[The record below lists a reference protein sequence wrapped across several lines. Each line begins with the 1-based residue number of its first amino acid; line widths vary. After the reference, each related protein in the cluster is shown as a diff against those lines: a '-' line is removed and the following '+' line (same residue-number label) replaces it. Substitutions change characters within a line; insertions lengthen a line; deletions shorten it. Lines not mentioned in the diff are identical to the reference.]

1 MDSEQ
6 PPHLDPSSAGSAPE
20 VPPLPSETVLPD
32 EPAQSASAPTYK
44 DRSTGLAVFGV
55 GQIIL
60 GIMSAVM
67 VPLAMLGLL
76 IQRHTPG
83 GSTNPRH
90 LIPGLATYL
99 FLAVVLLTLGIGS
112 IQAKR
117 WARALTLII
126 SWYWLAVGVL
136 VTILL
141 TAVLPVTMRTAMAQA
156 HHNMGGTPA
165 APVPTGVI
173 AVILTV
179 IIVMAAFFLVLVP
192 IAFVIFY
199 SRSDVA
205 ETCRH
210 RDPVERWT
218 DRAPLPVVGA
228 SVVLALGSAY
238 MLVVAIT
245 TPLFP
250 FFGRYLT
257 GTAGTAGFLVLAVL
271 DLYLAYSLYRLQSS
285 GWWLAMTTLTVR
297 IISMVLTYARADL
310 MRAYSR
316 VGFSDAQLRIMN
328 ANPMIRGHVILWW
341 SLFSMVIL
349 FGFLI
354 WIKRYFN
361 DRANPLSPNPLPVS
375 AT

>member
-1 MDSEQ
+1 VESEQ
-6 PPHLDPSSAGSAPE
+6 PPLPGSESGSPDAPSSPALSQSPRA
-20 VPPLPSETVLPD
+20 ETP
-32 EPAQSASAPTYK
+32 QSAITSTYK
-44 DRSTGLAVFGV
+44 DRSTGLTIFGV

-60 GIMSAVM
+60 GILTALMI
-67 VPLAMLGLL
+67 PLAMLGLL
-76 IQRHTPG
+76 ISRHAPG
-83 GSTNPRH
+83 GPTSLRH
-90 LIPGLATYL
+90 LIPGLTTYL
-99 FLAVVLLTLGIGS
+99 FVAVVLLTLGIGS

-126 SWYWLAVGVL
+126 SWYWLAVGML

-156 HHNMGGTPA
+156 QHNMGGAPA
-165 APVPTGVI
+165 PPIPTGVM
-173 AVILTV
+173 AVILTI

-192 IAFVIFY
+192 IGFVIFY
-199 SRSDVA
+199 GRSDVA

-210 RDPVERWT
+210 RDPLERWT
-218 DRAPLPVVGA
+218 DRAPLPVIGA
-228 SVVLALGSAY
+228 SVVLAVGSAY
-238 MLVVAIT
+238 MLVVAVT

-257 GTAGTAGFLVLAVL
+257 GIAGTTCFLALAAL
-271 DLYLAYSLYRLQSS
+271 DAYLAYSLYRLQSS
-285 GWWLAMTTLTVR
+285 GWWLAISTLSVR
-297 IISMVLTYARADL
+297 IVSMILTYARADL

-316 VGFSDAQLRIMN
+316 IGFSDAQVQMMN
-328 ANPMIRGHVILWW
+328 ANPMIRSHVILWW

-354 WIKRYFN
+354 WIKRYFS
-361 DRANPLSPNPLPVS
+361 DRANPIGPDPLTVS

>member
-6 PPHLDPSSAGSAPE
+6 PPHPDPSSADSAPQAQP
-20 VPPLPSETVLPD
+20 VPSEAVLSK
-32 EPAQSASAPTYK
+32 EPSQPAIAPAYK
-44 DRSTGLAVFGV
+44 DRRTGLTIFGV

-60 GIMSAVM
+60 GILTALMI
-67 VPLAMLGLL
+67 PLAMLGLL
-76 IQRHTPG
+76 ISRNAPG
-83 GSTNPRH
+83 GPTNPRH
-90 LIPGLATYL
+90 LIPGLTTYL

-126 SWYWLAVGVL
+126 SWYSLAVGIL

-141 TAVLPVTMRTAMAQA
+141 TAVLPVTMRSAMAQA
-156 HHNMGGTPA
+156 QHNMGGAPA
-165 APVPTGVI
+165 APIPTGVM
-173 AVILTV
+173 AVILTF

-205 ETCRH
+205 ETCRR

-218 DRAPLPVVGA
+218 DRAPLPVIGA

-257 GTAGTAGFLVLAVL
+257 GSGGTAGFFALAAL
-271 DLYLAYSLYRLQSS
+271 DAYLAYSLYRLQSS
-285 GWWLAMTTLTVR
+285 GWWLAISTLSVR
-297 IISMVLTYARADL
+297 IVSVVMTYARADL

-316 VGFSDAQLRIMN
+316 IGFSDTQLRIMN
-328 ANPMIRGHVILWW
+328 ANPMIRSHVILWW

-349 FGFLI
+349 FGFLL

-361 DRANPLSPNPLPVS
+361 DRANPVGPDPVLAS
-375 AT
+375 AG